1 MIVYQEAPM
10 LRTLLPGAVAAALAA
25 AVGLAAPTR
34 HAAFAQ
40 APFPSGPIE
49 IVAPASPGGG
59 WDTTARVIQSVLQD
73 QGLVKVP
80 VTVVNRPGGGG
91 QVGWSYLNE
100 HQGNPHFVAMNSNQL
115 FPHQLAGQSKMR
127 FEDFTPLARLT
138 TEYIVLAVKANSPYR
153 TGRELVEALRQDPTK
168 HSVGIGS
175 GLASSDHVSFL
186 RAAKAAGV
194 DVRKVRIVVYPS
206 GGDQMAAILGG
217 HVDAVSTGLSEA
229 IEQAKAGKLRV
240 IAITSP
246 ERVKEAPDVPT
257 WKEMGIEGTFQH
269 WRGIMGP
276 GKLEPTQ
283 VAAWDRVLGDMVR
296 SAAWKAELE
305 KRGWTDAYLDSQAFT
320 RYLAEERDVFAS
332 VMREVGMIR

>member
-1 MIVYQEAPM
+1 MQ
-10 LRTLLPGAVAAALAA
+10 RSLLAALAA
-25 AVGLAAPTR
+25 LVALAVPVARMAA
-34 HAAFAQ
+34 AQ
-40 APFPSGPIE
+40 GSFPSGPIE
-49 IVAPASPGGG
+49 LIAPASPGGG
-59 WDTTARVIQSVLQD
+59 WDATARVIQSVLQSE
-73 QGLVKVP
+73 GIVKVP

-100 HQGNPHFVAMNSNQL
+100 HQGNPHYAAMNSNQL
-115 FPHQLAGQSKMR
+115 FPRQLAGQSKMR

-138 TEYIVLAVKANSPYR
+138 TEYIVVAVRTDSPYK
-153 TGRELVEALRQDPTK
+153 TGKDFLAALKQDPTK

-194 DVRKVRIVVYPS
+194 DVRRVRIVVYPS

-229 IEQAKAGKLRV
+229 AEQAKAGKLRML
-240 IAITSP
+240 AITSA
-246 ERVKEAPDVPT
+246 ERVKEAPEVPT
-257 WKEMGIEGTFQH
+257 WKELGVEGTWYH

-283 VAAWDRVLGDMVR
+283 VAAWDRILGEMVK
-296 SAAWKAELE
+296 SAAWKKELE
-305 KRGWTDAYLDSQAFT
+305 QRGWTDAYLNSKDFT
-320 RYLAEERDVFAS
+320 KSLHEERETFAA
-332 VMREVGMIR
+332 VMRDVGMIK